1 MVHSNVNLVQT
12 HVVFQRKFSHTSIY
26 DDVFLLSQAQNSVI
40 DCKDRGFYWSDVEQQ
55 MRQLAAKR
63 MFPSALSI
71 YSAIPSTHW
80 SEKYQR
86 SLMFAKCDYRCHWSC
101 ARPYKQCQGHRCV
114 LLISHDGVTIIIYF
128 THIEMLH
135 SIAFVNY
142 LSFLFWSERSINSFR
157 KLQ

>member
-1 MVHSNVNLVQT
+1 
-12 HVVFQRKFSHTSIY
+12 
-26 DDVFLLSQAQNSVI
+26 
-40 DCKDRGFYWSDVEQQ
+40 
-55 MRQLAAKR
+55 

-114 LLISHDGVTIIIYF
+114 LLISPDGVTIIICF
-128 THIEMLH
+128 THMEMLH
-135 SIAFVNY
+135 SIASVNY
-142 LSFLFWSERSINSFR
+142 LSFLFWSERSILNSFR
-157 KLQ
+157 KLQLVSFIQNISEKNPKSFNFFFLFFFTDFVRKQLNLFFPQIISYANCSEVFLYILKL

>member
-1 MVHSNVNLVQT
+1 
-12 HVVFQRKFSHTSIY
+12 
-26 DDVFLLSQAQNSVI
+26 
-40 DCKDRGFYWSDVEQQ
+40 
-55 MRQLAAKR
+55 

-114 LLISHDGVTIIIYF
+114 LLISPDGVTIIICF
-128 THIEMLH
+128 THMEMLH
-135 SIAFVNY
+135 SIASVNY

-157 KLQ
+157 KLQFIQNFREKTSSLQILSGNNWTYFSRKSYLMQTVPKFFFIC